1 MVKKPVFIFFL
12 LAHPVLLERYS
23 GFRDGSAAAGE
34 RKDCIGV
41 LER

>member
-1 MVKKPVFIFFL
+1 MVKKPFFFP
-12 LAHPVLLERYS
+12 AGARYSVLLERRS
-23 GFRDGSAAAGE
+23 GFRGGSAAAGE